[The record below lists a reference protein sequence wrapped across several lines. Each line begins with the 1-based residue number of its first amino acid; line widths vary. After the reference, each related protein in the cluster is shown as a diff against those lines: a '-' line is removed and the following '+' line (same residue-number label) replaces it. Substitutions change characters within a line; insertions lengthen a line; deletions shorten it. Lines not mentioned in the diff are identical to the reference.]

1 MAGGQN
7 FFKWDKII
15 KITDKLF
22 IFKLGKYLYK
32 AYDIKN
38 VKWVRELAFLKRAE
52 FRIQEFGLKN
62 VLKEVDVSILRSHK
76 FEKKSTYTVF
86 DELPVIKDTITEY
99 CILQFDYIT
108 ECKEDITPSQLSKK
122 LPELIFMYAFLNCS
136 SIVHRDIKESNLVFK
151 KSLFCKTKLCIL
163 NFNVATFNGIK
174 NNKVTTEPYYK
185 DPILCN
191 NIVIADERSDVWSFG
206 IMLYQVF
213 SGQSISAIVK
223 PADLRNFEAMQ
234 EIIFNDRIFTEDNMI
249 TYIIK
254 ECLKVYSA
262 RPNFYELY
270 MKLANNKEFPKNLK
284 YILKSAQ
291 PPAIIKKISIK
302 GDQIVIFDFLNRFPH
317 PGNTFYHIKHV
328 LNHLIDKL
336 DIDTATA
343 YFSVYLL
350 VSIIYDSRSCDIFA
364 KCKMFKVYASIE
376 LIPETLLGNIKKM
389 IEYCDDDVI
398 AKMA

>member
-1 MAGGQN
+1 MAGTQN

-22 IFKLGKYLYK
+22 IFRLGKYLYK

-52 FRIQEFGLKN
+52 YRIKEFGLKN
-62 VLKEVDVSILRSHK
+62 VLKEVDVSTLRSHK
-76 FEKKSTYTVF
+76 FEKKCSYTIF
-86 DELPVIKDTITEY
+86 DDLPVIRDTIIEY
-99 CILQFDYIT
+99 CILEFDYIT

-136 SIVHRDIKESNLVFK
+136 SIVHRDIKEGNLVFK
-151 KSLFCKTKLCIL
+151 KSLFCQTKLCIL

-174 NNKVTTEPYYK
+174 NNKVTTEYYYK
-185 DPILCN
+185 DPILYN
-191 NIVIADERSDVWSFG
+191 NNVIADERSDVWSFG
-206 IMLYQVF
+206 IMLYQIF

-223 PADLRNFEAMQ
+223 PADLHNFEAMQ
-234 EIIFNDRIFTEDNMI
+234 QIIFNDSIFAEDTII
-249 TYIIK
+249 TFIIK
-254 ECLKVYSA
+254 ECLKAYSA

-270 MKLANNKEFPKNLK
+270 MKLARNKGFPKHLK

-291 PPAIIKKISIK
+291 PPTIIKKISIK

-317 PGNTFYHIKHV
+317 PGNMFYHIKHV
-328 LNHLIDKL
+328 LTHLMCKLNIDNF
-336 DIDTATA
+336 TA

-350 VSIIYDSRSCDIFA
+350 VNIIYDSRACDISA
-364 KCKMFKVYASIE
+364 KCRMFRVYTATE

-389 IEYCDDDVI
+389 IEYCDYDVI